1 MTDKTMASDGASD
14 QTDVDNVR
22 CDRRLLEFL
31 VCPVTKG
38 PLSYDP
44 VAQELISK
52 NARLAFPI
60 RKGVPLM
67 TVDSARRLDG

>member
-1 MTDKTMASDGASD
+1 MTDTTKASGSTPD
-14 QTDVDNVR
+14 QTDGDNVR

-38 PLSYDP
+38 PLIYDP

-67 TVDSARRLDG
+67 TVDSARQLDG

>member
-1 MTDKTMASDGASD
+1 MTAEPTPDAAIESEA
-14 QTDVDNVR
+14 R
-22 CDRRLLEFL
+22 CDRRLLDFL

-38 PLSYDP
+38 PLTYDP
-44 VAQELISK
+44 AAQELISK

-67 TVDSARRLDG
+67 TVDSARQLDE

>member
-1 MTDKTMASDGASD
+1 MTDEPTPDAATESEA
-14 QTDVDNVR
+14 R

-67 TVDSARRLDG
+67 TVDSARQLDE

>member
-1 MTDKTMASDGASD
+1 MTEQRTADITPAIPQANDG
-14 QTDVDNVR
+14 V

-31 VCPVTKG
+31 VCPVTKS

-52 NARLAFPI
+52 RANLAFPI

-67 TVDSARRLDG
+67 TVDSARRLDET